1 MNELA
6 KLMEALDAS
15 IEATHA
21 AHAAQLAQVKS
32 LTALRGAL
40 FNFAERVSLQ
50 STLDA
55 FPADGVDA
63 VDPDALDPC
72 PTVEELQE
80 ILHRAAGKLGVEKI
94 REIIADEAGGKKVK
108 DMADRERQLVRV
120 SLELHGVKTR

>member
-50 STLDA
+50 STLD
-55 FPADGVDA
+55 G
-63 VDPDALDPC
+63 